1 MMWRTLRY
9 GFLWLTTVWLAV
21 NLPLNSVLAAIVTGI
36 ITYEDAKEQ
45 EKGQVDWYQWYLE
58 ARAYI
63 ASHGGLACSVG
74 TSIVFSKSGQLRA
87 LSEDPDCQ
95 MSVQFKYFPIPEA
108 SKLPSIILPVRSHRL
123 PAAAPEELN
132 QFLGGSY

>member
-1 MMWRTLRY
+1 MWRIVQYCLITLMTAW
-9 GFLWLTTVWLAV
+9 FVAV
-21 NLPLNSVLAAIVTGI
+21 LPLNQALAVIMTGI
-36 ITYEDAKEQ
+36 ITYEEAKEQ
-45 EKGQVDWYQWYLE
+45 EKDQVDWYQWYLE

-63 ASHGGLACSVG
+63 ESHGGLACSVG

-87 LSEDPDCQ
+87 LSDDPDCQ
-95 MSVQFKYFPIPEA
+95 MSVQLKHFPIPEA

-123 PAAAPEELN
+123 PAANRQELN